1 MYGESNYGST
11 EYGSVSVTSVAHT
24 LSLTDTAN
32 ATEIFNK
39 SPAKFLI
46 DQGTLT
52 DVFSHIRNAFKL
64 FLETTN
70 LSELFKKASTRI
82 VSDIGILSDTL
93 SSIYKRF
100 RTFLESFSGLVD
112 VDIETQQSRG
122 LEFIDDTT
130 LSETIKRDST
140 RNFLDISTL
149 SDIFSKI
156 QNRFRTFTDSFTG
169 LIDSFLVGR
178 NKTKNITDQISPTDS
193 VNRSQTRI
201 LSDIGSLSDLLSRI
215 MGKNITLTDNLTLS
229 DLMTRSIVKM
239 LVDLTSL
246 IDKVKKYL
254 NGNVVINYLY
264 NLKNT
269 LFSNKYTSK
278 GTSFTNKYSGKNTIY
293 SNKYNKKET
302 NY

>member
-11 EYGSVSVTSVAHT
+11 EYGSISVTSVAHT
-24 LSLTDTAN
+24 LSLTDTAT

-52 DVFSHIRNAFKL
+52 EVFIHIRNAFKL

-82 VSDIGILSDTL
+82 VSDIGTLSDTL
-93 SSIYKRF
+93 RSSYGRF
-100 RTFLESFSGLVD
+100 ISFIDSFLGLVD
-112 VDIETQQSRG
+112 IDIETQQSKG
-122 LEFIDDTT
+122 LEFIDGTI

-156 QNRFRTFTDSFTG
+156 QNRFRTFIDSFTG
-169 LIDSFLVGR
+169 LIDSFIFGR
-178 NKTKNITDQISPTDS
+178 NKTKNVTDQISPTDS
-193 VNRSQTRI
+193 INRSHTRI
-201 LSDIGSLSDLLSRI
+201 FSDIGNLSDLLSRT
-215 MGKNITLTDNLTLS
+215 MGKNRLLTDNLNLS

-239 LVDLTSL
+239 LVDITSL
-246 IDKVKKYL
+246 VDKIKKYL
-254 NGNVVINYLY
+254 NGNIVINYLY

-278 GTSFTNKYSGKNTIY
+278 GTSFTDKYSGKNTTY